1 MLTDVLIPPART
13 GRNEAAGDGGDGVE
27 PKPTPGQTHNRH
39 LPAPHRPMRSLPTV
53 IRSGSSGHQPGVSAI
68 AGPWPLTP
76 VEPGVTCRPGVP
88 WRTAMGN
95 APGVRCHGTGL
106 RTDRFTMRLR
116 ALRSVRTAQPRMGSA
131 DGALDRVGG
140 TTSRRLMP
148 SRFMTQSGSSGKLVI
163 WAWSRDGI
171 VGRVDSLQSAG
182 IEGRPTTP
190 QPECRLFDVAA
201 LLGGLIVLMRTTRR
215 DSAWPCESGW

>member
-116 ALRSVRTAQPRMGSA
+116 ALRSVRTAQPRMGSDIPRA
-131 DGALDRVGG
+131 GEVKRRCCCGGPRRGARCRWCGCAGSRGG
-140 TTSRRLMP
+140 CRPGDWRQL
-148 SRFMTQSGSSGKLVI
+148 
-163 WAWSRDGI
+163 
-171 VGRVDSLQSAG
+171 AG
-182 IEGRPTTP
+182 HWNGCPT
-190 QPECRLFDVAA
+190 E
-201 LLGGLIVLMRTTRR
+201 
-215 DSAWPCESGW
+215 

>member
-1 MLTDVLIPPART
+1 VPFDLY
-13 GRNEAAGDGGDGVE
+13 E
-27 PKPTPGQTHNRH
+27 PLN
-39 LPAPHRPMRSLPTV
+39 
-53 IRSGSSGHQPGVSAI
+53 
-68 AGPWPLTP
+68 
-76 VEPGVTCRPGVP
+76 
-88 WRTAMGN
+88 
-95 APGVRCHGTGL
+95 
-106 RTDRFTMRLR
+106 
-116 ALRSVRTAQPRMGSA
+116 RMGSA
-131 DGALDRVGG
+131 DSALDRVGG

-190 QPECRLFDVAA
+190 QPESRLFDVAA